1 MSTST
6 RHFIRHYLEM
16 IAAMIAGM
24 VVIGIP
30 AEAALHLIG
39 SSSAALQDDAPAIA
53 LLGMATMM
61 TIPMVALMRYRGH
74 AWRPCWEMSASMFLP
89 TFGVIAALATGISD
103 DFMGLMMIEH
113 AAMLPAMLLAMLLR
127 YDEYAGCGAHAPLP
141 AVAGGGD

>member
-30 AEAALHLIG
+30 AEGALRLIG
-39 SSSAALQDDAPAIA
+39 SSSADLQDHAPAIA

-74 AWRPCWEMSASMFLP
+74 AWRPCWEMSASMFIP

-103 DFMGLMMIEH
+103 DFMGLMTIEH
-113 AAMLPAMLLAMLLR
+113 AAMLPAMLIAMLLR
-127 YDEYAGCGAHAPLP
+127 YDDYAACGHTPRPAP
-141 AVAGGGD
+141 A